1 MINNV
6 LNMETIYFKGTAVKT
21 CGNVPVAGE
30 KAPAF
35 KLVGK
40 DLNELT
46 EKSFKGKRI
55 VLNVF
60 PSLDTAVCAASVR
73 RFNQEAAKLDNTVV
87 VCVSM
92 DLPFAMS
99 RFCTAEGIDGVV
111 TASAFRSPEFGK
123 DYGLTM
129 VDGPLA
135 GLLARAVLVID
146 EKGEVIY
153 SDLVE
158 EITNEPDYDGAVY
171 VLKKD

>member
-1 MINNV
+1 
-6 LNMETIYFKGTAVKT
+6 METIFFKGTAVKT
-21 CGNVPVAGE
+21 CGNVPVASE

-35 KLVGK
+35 RLVGK
-40 DLNELT
+40 DLNEIT
-46 EKSFKGKRI
+46 GQSFAGKRI

-60 PSLDTAVCAASVR
+60 PSLDTPVCAASVR
-73 RFNQEAAKLDNTVV
+73 RFNSEAAKLDNTVV

-129 VDGPLA
+129 IDGPLA

-146 EKGEVIY
+146 EKGNVIY

-158 EITNEPDYDGAVY
+158 EITNEPDYKGAIY
-171 VLKKD
+171 ALKHD